1 MSKDPIFYGGQ
12 AVIGGVLINSPNGW
26 SIAVRDSDGKIK
38 RYYEERI
45 PLVKRNAFFSTPLIR
60 GLAALVD
67 SLIVGY
73 KGLDLSDKIIYNQ
86 RGKESLISSLI
97 NYLLLVAI
105 LFLFITGPRLLID
118 LFDLTEVLKGLIEGL
133 FRGIILFLYI
143 YLLGRTDEAQE
154 LFQYHGA
161 EHMTIAAFEEEED
174 LSMEAIKKYPK
185 EHLRCGTSFLFLI
198 IVVSLIT
205 LPFIPTFGIIGT
217 LATRV
222 IHIFLVSMISY
233 EVLKLNFKFENSLF
247 SKFFGIPGLWV
258 QKYTTKKPSDDQIRV
273 AQVSMANAILFSM
286 EDGKYLF
293 DSILNET
300 TEISN
305 E

>member
-26 SIAVRDSDGKIK
+26 SIAVRASDGKIK

-45 PLVKRNAFFSTPLIR
+45 PLVKRNALFSAPLIR
-60 GLAALVD
+60 GLAALAD

-97 NYLLLVAI
+97 NYSLLVSI

-118 LFDLTEVLKGLIEGL
+118 LFDLTEVLKGLSEGL

-217 LATRV
+217 LVTRV

-233 EVLKLNFKFENSLF
+233 EVLKLNFKFENSIF

-273 AQVSMANAILFSM
+273 AQVSMANAILFSI

-293 DSILNET
+293 DTILNET
-300 TEISN
+300 TEINN